1 MKFKRVVEVEIVS
14 HKLDP
19 IFFTRLASLDR
30 GEVRARSLCDL
41 EGGDYIVPFLTWRY
55 RVSVERRLI
64 EPVSPDAREV
74 SADLGL
80 LLLFYLLQAR
90 DIPLEGRWVSEF
102 DLPGGSLFFKGPHRF
117 RTDHLAER
125 FGRDLE
131 GFAEASRCLGGVSV
145 EFGDK
150 AFRFQVLPRIP
161 AAVVLWRS
169 DDEFP
174 ASAKLLLDA
183 SVKEHLP
190 LDVIFG
196 LSLELLGALVGKPL
210 WT

>member
-1 MKFKRVVEVEIVS
+1 MC

-19 IFFTRLASLDR
+19 VFFTRLAALDPV
-30 GEVRARSLCDL
+30 EVCARSLCDL
-41 EGGDYIVPFLTWRY
+41 ESGDYVVPFLTWRY
-55 RVSVERRLI
+55 RVSTGRRLI
-64 EPVSPDAREV
+64 EPVTPDAREV
-74 SADLGL
+74 SADLGVL
-80 LLLFYLLQAR
+80 LFFYLLQAR
-90 DIPLEGRWVSEF
+90 DVPLEGRWVSEF
-102 DLPGGSLFFKGPHRF
+102 DLPGGSQFFRGPHRF
-117 RTDHLAER
+117 RTDDLAER

-131 GFAEASRCLGGVSV
+131 SFDETSRRLGGVSI
-145 EFGDK
+145 EFGDR
-150 AFRFQVLPRIP
+150 AFRFQVLPRVP
-161 AAVVLWRS
+161 AAAVIWRA

-196 LSLELLGALVGKPL
+196 LSLELLGALVGRPL

>member
-1 MKFKRVVEVEIVS
+1 VC

-19 IFFTRLASLDR
+19 VFFTRLAGLDR
-30 GEVRARSLCDL
+30 DDVRARSLCDL
-41 EGGDYIVPFLTWRY
+41 EGDTYVLPFLIWKY
-55 RVSVERRLI
+55 RVDPGRRLI
-64 EPVSPDAREV
+64 EPLTPGAREV
-74 SADLGL
+74 GADLGL
-80 LLLFYLLQAR
+80 LLLFYLLNSR
-90 DIPLEGRWVSEF
+90 NVPLEGRWVSEF
-102 DLPGGSLFFKGPHRF
+102 DIPGGSLFFRGPHRF
-117 RTDHLAER
+117 RTGDLADT

-131 GFAEASRCLGGVSV
+131 GFTRASLRLGGARVDL
-145 EFGDK
+145 GDR

-161 AAVVLWRS
+161 AAAVLWRA

-174 ASAKLLLDA
+174 ASAKLLLDG

-196 LSLELLGALVGKPL
+196 LSLELLGALVARPL

>member
-1 MKFKRVVEVEIVS
+1 MC

-19 IFFTRLASLDR
+19 VFFSRLAALDP
-30 GEVRARSLCDL
+30 GDVLARSLCDRDG
-41 EGGDYIVPFLTWRY
+41 ESYVVPFLTWRY
-55 RVSVERRLI
+55 RVSPGRRSI
-64 EPVSPDAREV
+64 EPLTPGAGEV

-90 DIPLEGRWVSEF
+90 DKPIEGRWVSEF
-102 DLPGGSLFFKGPHRF
+102 DLPGGSLFFRGPHRF
-117 RTDHLAER
+117 RTDDLAER

-131 GFAEASRCLGGVSV
+131 DFGEASRRLGGVRIDL
-145 EFGDK
+145 GD
-150 AFRFQVLPRIP
+150 AAYRFQVLPRVP
-161 AAVVLWRS
+161 AAAVLWRA

-196 LSLELLGALVGKPL
+196 LSLELLGALVGRPL
-210 WT
+210 WA